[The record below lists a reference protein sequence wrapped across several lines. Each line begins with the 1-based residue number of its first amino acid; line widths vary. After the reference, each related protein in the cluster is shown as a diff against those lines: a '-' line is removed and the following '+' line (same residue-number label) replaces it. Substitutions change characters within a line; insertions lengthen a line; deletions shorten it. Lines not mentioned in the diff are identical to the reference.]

1 MNTKGKLK
9 MGNKHKVNMSIA
21 KNLTLSPDFQET
33 ENFYKDNLHYE
44 IEQLTWWLNMASVEL
59 EGYQRCL
66 KQAQRHLQRLVK
78 EVEHVHA

>member
-1 MNTKGKLK
+1 
-9 MGNKHKVNMSIA
+9 MSIA

-66 KQAQRHLQRLVK
+66 KQSQRHLQRLVK